1 MTLAR
6 TRPVLGALLVLLV
19 VAWTPPVHAQ
29 QPFPYKLRSS
39 RESMLL
45 AVGAATLAGGVVVN
59 AELDLLTAQDIAALD
74 ATDINGFDR
83 SATTHWSPPASSAS
97 DVILVSLLAAPL
109 SMIAVA
115 PAAPAP
121 VTVGVMFG
129 EVVLLTNG
137 IGQLTKTIFRRVR
150 PFAYNDDPDITLDL
164 KTSKTARQ
172 SFPSGHAANAFASA
186 VFAST
191 VFSHLRPT
199 SPLRYAIWGGSL
211 AAAGAVGYLRYNA
224 GKHYPTDI
232 VAGAV
237 LGSALGWLVP
247 QMHETDRVALTL
259 AAPGV
264 DGTVVGLS
272 VRF

>member
-1 MTLAR
+1 MTLTRTCPAR
-6 TRPVLGALLVLLV
+6 DALLVFLV
-19 VAWTPPVHAQ
+19 LAWTAPAHAQ
-29 QPFPYKLRSS
+29 HPFPYRLKSS
-39 RESMLL
+39 RESVLL

-74 ATDINGFDR
+74 AADINGFDR
-83 SATTHWSPPASSAS
+83 PATTHWSPPASSAS
-97 DVILVSLLAAPL
+97 DVVLVAMLAAPL

-150 PFAYNDDPDITLDL
+150 PFAYNDDPDIPLDL
-164 KTSKTARQ
+164 KMSKTARQ

-191 VFSHLRPT
+191 VFARLRPP
-199 SPLRYAIWGGSL
+199 SPLRYVIWGGSL
-211 AAAGAVGYLRYNA
+211 ATAGAVGYLRYNA

-232 VAGAV
+232 IAGAV
-237 LGSALGWLVP
+237 LGSAVGWLVP
-247 QMHETDRVALTL
+247 KMHETDRVTLAL

-264 DGTVVGLS
+264 EGTVLGLT